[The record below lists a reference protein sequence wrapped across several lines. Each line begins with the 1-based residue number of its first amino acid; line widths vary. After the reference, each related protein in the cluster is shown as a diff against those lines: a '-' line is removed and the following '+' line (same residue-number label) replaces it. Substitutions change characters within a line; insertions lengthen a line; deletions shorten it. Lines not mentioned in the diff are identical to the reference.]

1 MASPASALASAA
13 RDRARDLAA
22 RTPPPRKGAG
32 TPGAAGGTEARG
44 GSATA
49 FRAPPF
55 MTLRDRLKGDSPAP
69 ATRAD
74 AAARTPSA
82 AAGRAGA
89 GGDAGAVAVGEAAV
103 LSEAYWARWVTAFGF
118 PPEDKEA
125 VLAELQKC
133 GNISSCGSFAVGAAN
148 WVHVQFQSRFD
159 AQRAQALDGRQV
171 SPRLIMGVKPL
182 ADDHRACIR
191 ASIQGAPAA
200 PARASGRSGAPSAPP
215 VDLPR
220 PSMGL
225 IAKFNEFVL
234 GL

>member
-1 MASPASALASAA
+1 
-13 RDRARDLAA
+13 
-22 RTPPPRKGAG
+22 
-32 TPGAAGGTEARG
+32 
-44 GSATA
+44 
-49 FRAPPF
+49 
-55 MTLRDRLKGDSPAP
+55 MTLRDRLKGGSPAP
-69 ATRAD
+69 AGAGTAK
-74 AAARTPSA
+74 AAATAKTA
-82 AAGRAGA
+82 AAPHAPGA
-89 GGDAGAVAVGEAAV
+89 GPEVDAGAVAVGEAAV

-118 PPEDKEA
+118 PPEDKEV

-133 GNISSCGSFAVGAAN
+133 GNISSCGSFAAGTAN

-171 SPRLIMGVKPL
+171 SSRLIMGVKPL
-182 ADDHRACIR
+182 AEDHRAGIR

-200 PARASGRSGAPSAPP
+200 PSRASRSACSLPAPP

-220 PSMGL
+220 PSVGF